1 MIMFVSLRI
10 MKYILVRMVQLVQRN
25 QGCQEGPKSECIH
38 YSTFRIPT
46 EWFSLSLLG
55 KVFWF
60 DSVTNSVSMEPL
72 LAFGPCCPSVSPR
85 SKLSGYASWTS
96 DTFIPLS
103 MHHDHQYLISSGNQT
118 WSGLTLDPGAPG
130 CPLSP
135 GLPSYPYRYRLSED
149 RRDNVKSLLSFS
161 Q

>member
-25 QGCQEGPKSECIH
+25 QGCQEGPKSECIR

-60 DSVTNSVSMEPL
+60 DSVTNSVSMESL

-118 WSGLTLDPGAPG
+118 CSGLTLDPGAPG